1 VRGTPGR
8 TLALAEVARVANL
21 ETNRLPADLEPGL
34 EATRFYDPIRGTFAA
49 GSQGAIVEVDPAT
62 GTLAIRRWVCVEDTG
77 RVINPM
83 VVEGQVH
90 GAIAQGIGGALFE
103 HLVYDAEGQLITG
116 SFMDYG
122 LPAAT
127 MLPPFELD
135 HIEEPAD
142 NLLGVRGV
150 GEGGT
155 LGPAAVLANAVAD
168 ALGIETNELPL
179 TSGRL
184 WEALRARGRS

>member
-1 VRGTPGR
+1 M
-8 TLALAEVARVANL
+8 
-21 ETNRLPADLEPGL
+21 LPA
-34 EATRFYDPIRGTFAA
+34 
-49 GSQGAIVEVDPAT
+49 
-62 GTLAIRRWVCVEDTG
+62 
-77 RVINPM
+77 
-83 VVEGQVH
+83 
-90 GAIAQGIGGALFE
+90 
-103 HLVYDAEGQLITG
+103 
-116 SFMDYG
+116 
-122 LPAAT
+122 
-127 MLPPFELD
+127 FELD

-184 WEALRARGRS
+184 WEALRARRQTA